1 MANITRF
8 DPFGDLA
15 SFRRMGDLDS
25 LFKGLRLQ
33 PCAGD
38 LEGEPRIKVDV
49 EEDERNYTVKAD
61 IPGVN
66 KDDIHVSVEGSQ
78 VSIEAEVKKETEEK
92 KGKNVV
98 RSERYVGKSYRSFS
112 LAQQIDSG
120 KVVAKYDN
128 GVLQLTLTKKGN
140 GAAKQIKVQ

>member
-38 LEGEPRIKVDV
+38 LEGELRIKVDV

-92 KGKNVV
+92 KSKNEELFLLPTTTTTTTTT
-98 RSERYVGKSYRSFS
+98 RTARRRGRR
-112 LAQQIDSG
+112 LG
-120 KVVAKYDN
+120 
-128 GVLQLTLTKKGN
+128 GRR
-140 GAAKQIKVQ
+140 